1 MRIIGIDPGVTG
13 ALAVLVADPMGAEG
27 PGPSG
32 AEGPGP
38 SGAEGL
44 GPWRLAAVYDLPA
57 VCERTSAGKARR
69 YIDPVALAALLEQI
83 GPVDRCI
90 VERLSAPPGI
100 SGIAAYSLGAT
111 AATIATVLA
120 LSGMRPRLISPATWK
135 RAMEVPKEKNAA
147 RDYASLRFGTAE
159 YWPRKLHHNRAEAA
173 LIALYG
179 ALA

>member
-1 MRIIGIDPGVTG
+1 
-13 ALAVLVADPMGAEG
+13 
-27 PGPSG
+27 
-32 AEGPGP
+32 
-38 SGAEGL
+38 
-44 GPWRLAAVYDLPA
+44 
-57 VCERTSAGKARR
+57 
-69 YIDPVALAALLEQI
+69 VALAALLEQI